1 MFKYLLK
8 KEFTLILR
16 DLHALLVLF
25 VMPVI
30 FILIMSLAL
39 KNSYSNSVDTP
50 LKVAISSSKNNKSI
64 KTMIE
69 SLNKSNF
76 FEAKYLE
83 IENKKETLYKQEYDF
98 IIEIQRDY
106 IERIKLNDDNFKVS
120 IYSKP
125 DISLQK
131 IELLKNLIS
140 NASTKIILED
150 LMLAQKIDTKNVLDF
165 EAKIQNNYIYKKD
178 NFEIEP
184 TSVQQSVPAWL
195 VFSMFFILIP
205 ISNTFINEKNFGTID
220 RIRSINVSLFPILL
234 GKIIPYYFINQ
245 IQVVFMILV
254 GIYLVPL
261 LGGDSLEIKG
271 NIALIFLVS
280 SALSFAS
287 ISFALLIANISKTT
301 EEATTIG
308 GVSNIILAAIGGIM
322 VPKFVMPKF
331 MQDFSDY
338 SPMSW
343 GLESF
348 LEVFVRGGSFND
360 ISTYLYNMI
369 VFAIICLLLAYTLLK
384 KRR

>member
-8 KEFTLILR
+8 KEFTLIFR

-178 NFEIEP
+178 DFEIEP

-234 GKIIPYYFINQ
+234 GKIVPYYFINQ

-287 ISFALLIANISKTT
+287 ISFALLIANISRTT

-322 VPKFVMPKF
+322 VPKFIMPKF

-348 LEVFVRGGSFND
+348 LEVFVRGGSFSD

>member
-8 KEFTLILR
+8 KEFTLIFR

-50 LKVAISSSKNNKSI
+50 LKVAITSSKNNKSI

-69 SLNKSNF
+69 SINENNF
-76 FEAKYLE
+76 FDANFLKVKDNKE
-83 IENKKETLYKQEYDF
+83 ILYKENYDF
-98 IIEIQRDY
+98 IVDIQRNY
-106 IERIKLNDDNFKVS
+106 IERIKLNDKNFKVI

-125 DISLQK
+125 DTSLQK
-131 IELLKNLIS
+131 IEILKKLIS
-140 NASTKIILED
+140 SASTKLILED

-165 EAKIQNNYIYKKD
+165 ESKIQNAYVYKKD
-178 NFEIEP
+178 GFEVTP

-205 ISNTFINEKNFGTID
+205 ISNTFINEKAFGTID

-234 GKIIPYYFINQ
+234 GKIVPYYFINQ
-245 IQVVFMILV
+245 VQVVFMILV
-254 GIYLVPL
+254 GIYIVPL
-261 LGGDSLEIKG
+261 LGGDSLVIQG
-271 NIALIFLVS
+271 SIPLIFLVS
-280 SALSFAS
+280 SAVSFAS
-287 ISFALLIANISKTT
+287 ISFALLIANIAKTT

-331 MQDFSDY
+331 MQDFSEY

-360 ISTYLYNMI
+360 ISTYVYNMI
-369 VFAIICLLLAYTLLK
+369 TFAIICLLLAYILLK

>member
-8 KEFTLILR
+8 KEFTLIFR

-50 LKVAISSSKNNKSI
+50 LKVAITSSKNNKSI

-69 SLNKSNF
+69 SINENNF
-76 FEAKYLE
+76 FNANFLKVKD
-83 IENKKETLYKQEYDF
+83 NKETLYKENYDF
-98 IIEIQRDY
+98 IVDIQRNY
-106 IERIKLNDDNFKVS
+106 IERIKLNDKNFKVI

-125 DISLQK
+125 DTSLQK
-131 IELLKNLIS
+131 IEILKKLIS
-140 NASTKIILED
+140 SASTKLILED

-165 EAKIQNNYIYKKD
+165 ESKIQNSYVYKKD
-178 NFEIEP
+178 GFEVTP

-205 ISNTFINEKNFGTID
+205 ISNTFINEKAFGTID

-234 GKIIPYYFINQ
+234 GKIVPYYFINQ
-245 IQVVFMILV
+245 VQVVFMILV
-254 GIYLVPL
+254 GIYIVPL
-261 LGGDSLEIKG
+261 LGGDSLVIQG
-271 NIALIFLVS
+271 SIPLIFLVS
-280 SALSFAS
+280 SAVSFAS
-287 ISFALLIANISKTT
+287 ISFALLIANIAKTT

-331 MQDFSDY
+331 MQDFSEY

-360 ISTYLYNMI
+360 ISTYVYNMI
-369 VFAIICLLLAYTLLK
+369 TFAIICLLLAYILLK

>member
-8 KEFTLILR
+8 KEFTLIFR

-234 GKIIPYYFINQ
+234 GKIVPYYFINQ

-261 LGGDSLEIKG
+261 LGGDSLEIKE
-271 NIALIFLVS
+271 I
-280 SALSFAS
+280 
-287 ISFALLIANISKTT
+287 LL
-301 EEATTIG
+301 
-308 GVSNIILAAIGGIM
+308 
-322 VPKFVMPKF
+322 
-331 MQDFSDY
+331 
-338 SPMSW
+338 
-343 GLESF
+343 
-348 LEVFVRGGSFND
+348 
-360 ISTYLYNMI
+360 
-369 VFAIICLLLAYTLLK
+369 
-384 KRR
+384 